1 MQSFHFNLSAILQ
14 QRKQNL
20 DRTRSCYQAALTK
33 VEAADILIRELRE
46 ELSGLRRL
54 PSPRPA
60 VAQEINLAA
69 LQAQSSYQDFLRER
83 LAKLICERERLQA
96 YADEQ
101 QQQMR
106 DATQEH
112 HSLASLRSAKH
123 AQWCREY
130 QKSQQRQLDEIATTK
145 SNRQERSSVRT
156 QNLPAAWSS
165 RML

>member
-1 MQSFHFNLSAILQ
+1 MRSFHFNLSAILQ

-20 DRTRSCYQAALTK
+20 DRIRSHYQAALTK
-33 VEAADILIRELRE
+33 VEATDIQIRELRE
-46 ELSGLRRL
+46 ELSGLRYL
-54 PSPRPA
+54 PSPQPA
-60 VAQEINLAA
+60 VTQEIDLVA

-83 LAKLICERERLQA
+83 LAKLICEREQLQA

-101 QQQMR
+101 QRQMR

-112 HSLASLRSAKH
+112 HSLVSLRSAKH

-130 QKSQQRQLDEIATTK
+130 QKSQQRQLDEIASTK

-156 QNLPAAWSS
+156 QNLPAAWISQT
-165 RML
+165 L